1 MNYINYINYISF
13 IIMVTSNHFLKSK
26 FKNYQRW
33 HLLGRTSGGFCD
45 VDLHFVVVILHLS
58 MFFIHIFFSTS
69 SLTLPWTIARFL
81 DPFCTFSP
89 AHRRVICD
97 TFIFNHSVIFLPR
110 ARRFWVGIFYPQ
122 AFFTSRSFPTFL
134 AQPAFIKASL
144 GTGSYSLKF
153 ADLHTD
159 PRNTDPAHLF
169 VWFTVIHNLLYIL
182 NLYLYMSILQK
193 FLIVVKTLIKK
204 YRSGAKLISNH
215 KF

>member
-45 VDLHFVVVILHLS
+45 VDLHFVVVIIHLL

-89 AHRRVICD
+89 AHRRVIRN

-110 ARRFWVGIFYPQ
+110 ALRFWVGPFLPTGAFLPNASSLTFYLRL
-122 AFFTSRSFPTFL
+122 SRPPWE
-134 AQPAFIKASL
+134 PAVLPWSLQGFILILETQTWSIC
-144 GTGSYSLKF
+144 
-153 ADLHTD
+153 
-159 PRNTDPAHLF
+159 LF
-169 VWFTVIHNLLYIL
+169 D
-182 NLYLYMSILQK
+182 SQ
-193 FLIVVKTLIKK
+193 
-204 YRSGAKLISNH
+204 
-215 KF
+215 